1 MKKIIF
7 GGIAI
12 VAIAVAIAFSLNVK
26 TTESGLSDLAL
37 SNVEA
42 LATKLPPPMECYTYC
57 PFLTPGYICHLYTSS
72 GPLGSCPGMNT
83 TWY

>member
-12 VAIAVAIAFSLNVK
+12 VAIAGAIAFSVTMK
-26 TTESGLSDLAL
+26 TTDYGLSDLSL

-42 LATKLPPPMECYTYC
+42 LATKPPPMDCYVYC
-57 PFLTPGYICHLYTSS
+57 PFLTPGLICHMYGSVT
-72 GPLGSCPGMNT
+72 GYIDSCPSMSN